1 MQETYINGAEVLR
14 ADACLAENGVVHTVK
29 SIIPSSS
36 ESIAELLAAD
46 PQFSDF
52 TRLLEATNI
61 SRYLGASRN
70 TSRTVFAPT
79 NDAFAKLPA
88 GAVDCLLRPENK
100 RHAKELVLTHIT
112 APVEYTSTLSQRRSV
127 KTFYFYR
134 RLLVCVINDTI
145 HLTRDN
151 IPLSETDISARNGVI
166 HSLETVL
173 LSDCF
178 DYEAL
183 CPTTPSPTPEVTDN
197 PEQLPTSVEETGSGG
212 SVVTPT
218 FPLPIIPSEPGGPI
232 TLRSN

>member
-1 MQETYINGAEVLR
+1 M
-14 ADACLAENGVVHTVK
+14 
-29 SIIPSSS
+29 
-36 ESIAELLAAD
+36 
-46 PQFSDF
+46 
-52 TRLLEATNI
+52 EATNI
-61 SRYLGASRN
+61 SQFLGAGRN

-100 RHAKELVLTHIT
+100 RHAKQLVLTHIT
-112 APVEYTSTLSQRRSV
+112 APVEYTSSLSQRRYV
-127 KTFYFYR
+127 RTFFYI

-151 IPLSETDISARNGVI
+151 IPLSETDITARNGVI

-178 DYEAL
+178 DYENL
-183 CPTTPSPTPEVTDN
+183 CPTTPSPTPEVTED

-212 SVVTPT
+212 SIVTPT
-218 FPLPIIPSEPGGPI
+218 FPIPIIPSEPDGPL
-232 TLRSN
+232 TLRSS

>member
-1 MQETYINGAEVLR
+1 M
-14 ADACLAENGVVHTVK
+14 HTVK
-29 SIIPSSS
+29 SIIPSSPD
-36 ESIAELLAAD
+36 SIAELLAAD

-61 SRYLGASRN
+61 SQFLGAGRN

-100 RHAKELVLTHIT
+100 RHAKQLVLTHIT
-112 APVEYTSTLSQRRSV
+112 APAEYTSSLSQRRYV
-127 KTFYFYR
+127 RTFYFYR

-151 IPLSETDISARNGVI
+151 IPLSETDITARNGVI

-173 LSDCF
+173 LSDCL
-178 DYEAL
+178 DYERL
-183 CPTTPSPTPEVTDN
+183 CPTTPEVTEDPEQVPTP
-197 PEQLPTSVEETGSGG
+197 VEETGSGG
-212 SVVTPT
+212 SAVTPT
-218 FPLPIIPSEPGGPI
+218 FPLPIIPLEPGGPI
-232 TLRSN
+232 SLRSS